1 MKYNITINL
10 EFPDNINSEDL
21 YGSTSIEEWIDFIKP
36 VLEDEINRMTPLYDY
51 NKDIVTN
58 IEYEKII

>member
-10 EFPDNINSEDL
+10 EFPDNITSEDL

-36 VLEDEINRMTPLYDY
+36 VLGDEINRMTPLYDY

>member
-10 EFPDNINSEDL
+10 EFPDNITSEDL
-21 YGSTSIEEWIDFIKP
+21 YGSTSIEEWIDFMKP